1 MLNGNLAGPQH
12 ALQLRD
18 IEPEDGHG
26 QSEEDGGEEVE
37 VLGGVF
43 LYREKREVGG
53 GREGGEGRVLEE
65 GEAAGAE
72 GEEGEHLPI
81 VWGCVSMGSRGEG
94 RRGGGKRTSQP
105 D

>member
-1 MLNGNLAGPQH
+1 MLDRHLASPQH

-26 QSEEDGGEEVE
+26 QGEEDGWEEVE
-37 VLGGVF
+37 VLSGVS
-43 LYREKREVGG
+43 LEGEEREVGG

-72 GEEGEHLPI
+72 GEEGEHLP
-81 VWGCVSMGSRGEG
+81 VSLCEYG
-94 RRGGGKRTSQP
+94 RRFVRE
-105 D
+105 